1 MTALPK
7 PNPRLRLAVL
17 FAIPLLFS
25 IVFFVVN
32 TVAERNYLQLIR
44 LQSLN
49 SGIGKLR
56 SFANDAEVG
65 IHGFLITGDAGYLA
79 TLEGVNSRLDSYVDL
94 LGNRSSLEAR
104 LQRQLERLIALVQQ
118 RVDDANELLSLQR
131 QQGFEAAFEE
141 VKSGK
146 SRQTMQQIRGLVDEL
161 QATVNTQ
168 VAGRLNRERYL
179 TRWTFLVFLF
189 GTLVMLV
196 VLVWL
201 YQSLLTYI
209 DSRDRAVAQLKD
221 LNLDLERRI
230 GERTQELQHFNE
242 ELQQFAYVA
251 SHDLQEPLRTI
262 STFTQLLQSR
272 YKDRFDAD
280 AEEFMGYI
288 VSSSRRM
295 TDLINGLL
303 ALVRL
308 RKSGQPAGPVSLCEL
323 LEEAKVSLQA
333 AIRENDAEI
342 SSRNLPTLV
351 VDRLQFAQV
360 FQNLLANAIKYR
372 REEAPRIVVEGSRES
387 THWTISIAD
396 NGRGFDQE
404 FAERIFGL
412 FQRLHAREV
421 EGTGMGLSIVKRVV
435 ERHGGR
441 IWANSTEG
449 VGSVFYIS
457 LPVSLEARPVEV
469 AGQSGMPSISVAP

>member
-32 TVAERNYLQLIR
+32 TVAERNDLQLIR

-94 LGNRSSLEAR
+94 LGNRSSLDAR
-104 LQRQLERLIALVQQ
+104 LQRQLERLITLVQQ

-333 AIRENDAEI
+333 AIRENYAEI

>member
-17 FAIPLLFS
+17 FAIPLMFC

-32 TVAERNYLQLIR
+32 TVAERNDLQLIR

-79 TLEGVNSRLDSYVDL
+79 TLDGVNSRLDSYVDL
-94 LGNRSSLEAR
+94 LGNRSSLDAR
-104 LQRQLERLIALVQQ
+104 LLRQLERLITLVQQ

-161 QATVNTQ
+161 QATVSTQ

-333 AIRENDAEI
+333 AIRENYAEI